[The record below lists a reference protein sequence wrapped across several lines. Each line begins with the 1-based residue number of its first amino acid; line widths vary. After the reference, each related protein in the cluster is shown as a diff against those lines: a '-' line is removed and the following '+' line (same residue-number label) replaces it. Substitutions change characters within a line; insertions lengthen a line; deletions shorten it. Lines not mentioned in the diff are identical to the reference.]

1 MIKDY
6 LLYGKKD
13 NHPNNNNNISN
24 LIFGFCFLFLI
35 IMVLGARRNVKS
47 STTYSPWLPQAQ

>member
-1 MIKDY
+1 LSMIKDY

-35 IMVLGARRNVKS
+35 IMVLGA
-47 STTYSPWLPQAQ
+47 AQC